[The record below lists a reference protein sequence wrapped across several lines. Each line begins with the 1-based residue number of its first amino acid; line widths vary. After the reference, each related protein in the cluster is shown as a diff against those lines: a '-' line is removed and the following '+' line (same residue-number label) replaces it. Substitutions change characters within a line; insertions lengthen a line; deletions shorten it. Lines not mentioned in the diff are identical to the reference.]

1 MDGTPTALSRRR
13 FEVLA
18 GDNVLRFDLL
28 ARIRC
33 AGRGVSSRVGVIH
46 RTSARPFKEGMQAS
60 TCPLSVGFS
69 ITAPLVGSTQELSIQ
84 SQTAKFLS
92 SSSKVVLVSFCES
105 MNREHVRKKE
115 RHFIIN

>member
-1 MDGTPTALSRRR
+1 MDGTPTALSKRR

-33 AGRGVSSRVGVIH
+33 AGRGVSSRVGVIL
-46 RTSARPFKEGMQAS
+46 RTSAGPFKEGTQAS

-69 ITAPLVGSTQELSIQ
+69 TATLVGRTQEFSI
-84 SQTAKFLS
+84 QTAKFLS
-92 SSSKVVLVSFCES
+92 SSPKVVLVSFCES

-115 RHFIIN
+115 RHLIIN

>member
-13 FEVLA
+13 LEILA

-33 AGRGVSSRVGVIH
+33 AGRGVSSRVGLIH

-69 ITAPLVGSTQELSIQ
+69 TATLVGRTQELSIQ
-84 SQTAKFLS
+84 TEKFLS

-105 MNREHVRKKE
+105 MNRKHVRKKE
-115 RHFIIN
+115 RHLIIN